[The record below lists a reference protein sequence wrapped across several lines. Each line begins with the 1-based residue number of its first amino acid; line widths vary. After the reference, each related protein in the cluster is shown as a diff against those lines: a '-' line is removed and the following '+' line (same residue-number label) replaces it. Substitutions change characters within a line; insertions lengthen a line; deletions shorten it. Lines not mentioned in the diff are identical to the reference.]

1 MTYKEI
7 SAEAIMANADFQVKT
22 CARQVR
28 SNIWRLQTAR
38 NSGKEGKIRVIQTR
52 LIEIRTKANHKSL
65 FWSRCWNGVFN
76 DEKTGKQSNN
86 EVATQII
93 AVKS

>member
-7 SAEAIMANADFQVKT
+7 SDEAIMANADFQVKT

-38 NSGKEGKIRVIQTR
+38 NSGKEGRIRVIQTR
-52 LIEIRTKANHKSL
+52 LIDLIHKSL

-86 EVATQII
+86 EVAKQII